1 VAVIRKHQPLLD
13 IVETVSEGGIPEIYY
28 HRKCRSI
35 FTMKKLLEKISQET
49 AAENQQPGT
58 ARRFSIRQAPSTSTT
73 YEQICIFCEKKS
85 KYLKGTSNWEPLVQC
100 LDLHAN
106 NSIRKKAVEKN
117 DSKILAIVLCEIVA
131 AEACYHGSCY
141 RSYTRPDKSCTE
153 MSGGSDESPEDE
165 YACQESYTY
174 QMLFDY
180 IQSDVLENEK
190 VVGLSEMTELL
201 VSYLHSLGIKECKPS
216 TKKHIRRNR
225 QAEFGNVLRFENL
238 LDNASVFLIPVK
250 LTPLQVPR
258 YVTALLLEKQDNM
271 SQSSKITNIQQAAI
285 DIREAIR
292 SRDSRMSWPPR
303 PSELNKGTLDIPQE
317 LTAFLY
323 TLLTGNKEQSEGE
336 CHPKVQR
343 LIKSFAQDFMFGVSR
358 GKIKPPKQILLP
370 YAVKTLTNNVELI
383 QMLNG
388 CGQGIAYSQLEEI
401 NTALCLQKMAS
412 KSEIPLPDNIL
423 PHVST
428 TLAWDNI
435 DRLVS
440 SKWNSTAG

>member
-1 VAVIRKHQPLLD
+1 
-13 IVETVSEGGIPEIYY
+13 
-28 HRKCRSI
+28 
-35 FTMKKLLEKISQET
+35 
-49 AAENQQPGT
+49 
-58 ARRFSIRQAPSTSTT
+58 
-73 YEQICIFCEKKS
+73 
-85 KYLKGTSNWEPLVQC
+85 
-100 LDLHAN
+100 
-106 NSIRKKAVEKN
+106 
-117 DSKILAIVLCEIVA
+117 
-131 AEACYHGSCY
+131 
-141 RSYTRPDKSCTE
+141 
-153 MSGGSDESPEDE
+153 
-165 YACQESYTY
+165 
-174 QMLFDY
+174 
-180 IQSDVLENEK
+180 
-190 VVGLSEMTELL
+190 MTELL

-216 TKKHIRRNR
+216 TKKHIRRNL

-238 LDNASVFLIPVK
+238 LDNASVFLNPAK

-271 SQSSKITNIQQAAI
+271 SRSSKITNIQQAAI

-292 SRDSRMSWPPR
+292 SRDSEMWWPPR
-303 PSELNKGTLDIPQE
+303 PSELNKGTLDISQE

-323 TLLTGNKEQSEGE
+323 TLLTGNKEQSEAE

-383 QMLNG
+383 QMLNR
-388 CGQGIAYSQLEEI
+388 CGHGIAYFQLEEI

-412 KSEIPLPDNIL
+412 KSEIPLLDNIL

-435 DRLVS
+435 DRLEETLS
-440 SKWNSTAG
+440 GEGTSH